1 MGPGGIGGFGE
12 RGGNA
17 TTADGAN
24 NAITRAQNT
33 VKLANDDLAYAKGK
47 MDTANVERW
56 LTGAD
61 SLIKNAQTAVTGSQ
75 YGQASGYAQAASQL
89 AMLADKQMAQ
99 TLGADKLP
107 SYSQRPAGR
116 GNGNFGQGGQPN
128 TTITQAQAS
137 RVLASTYN
145 RLLVTGTLLKNA
157 GAAGDASTY
166 LTEAQNAYKT
176 AYAAYNAGKY
186 GDATNAARQAD
197 ELAGVADTLLRAA
210 TAPNSND
217 TPVTVP
223 APNFT

>member
-1 MGPGGIGGFGE
+1 MGPGGFGE
-12 RGGNA
+12 RGGYA
-17 TTADGAN
+17 PTADGAN
-24 NAITRAQNT
+24 NSITRAQNA
-33 VKLANDDLAYAKGK
+33 VKVANDDLAYAKGK
-47 MDTANVERW
+47 MDTASIERW

-61 SLIKNAQTAVTGSQ
+61 SLIKQAQTAVTNSQ
-75 YGQASGYAQAASQL
+75 YGQASGYAQAADQL
-89 AMLADKQMAQ
+89 AMLADRQMAQ

-116 GNGNFGQGGQPN
+116 GNGKFGPGARTN
-128 TTITQAQAS
+128 ATITQAQAS

-145 RLLVTGTLLKNA
+145 KLLVTGTLLKNA
-157 GAAGDASTY
+157 GASGDASTY

-176 AYAAYNAGKY
+176 AYTAYNAGKY
-186 GDATNAARQAD
+186 SDAANAARQAD